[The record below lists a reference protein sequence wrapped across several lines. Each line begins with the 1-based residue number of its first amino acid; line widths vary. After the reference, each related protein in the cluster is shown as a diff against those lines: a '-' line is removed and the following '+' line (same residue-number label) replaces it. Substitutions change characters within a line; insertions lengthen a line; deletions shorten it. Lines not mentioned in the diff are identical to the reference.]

1 MENGIISEAIPP
13 IPRNALGDIML
24 VAIPGILNQDQIKSI
39 RQILYN
45 SRFSD
50 GRLSAGLT
58 ARRVK
63 NNEEIPQNAQVL
75 AQLNNLVMNGLY
87 NHPVY
92 QAAVLPHRVAT
103 PFYARYV
110 KGKFYGD
117 HVDDPV
123 MGPMG
128 GRYRTDV
135 STTVFLNSPDE
146 YEGGE
151 TVIRTQFG
159 DQKIK
164 LAAGDAITYP
174 SGSLHHVAEVTDG
187 VRLVAVTWAQSMIRD
202 PDKRE
207 LLFNLHQT
215 RETLQKKYPDDA
227 EVLKIDH
234 TYINLVRMWA
244 EI

>member
-1 MENGIISEAIPP
+1 
-13 IPRNALGDIML
+13 ML
-24 VAIPGILNQDQIKSI
+24 VAIPGVLNQEQLKAI
-39 RQILYN
+39 REILDN
-45 SRFSD
+45 SQFTD

-63 NNEEIPQNAQVL
+63 NNEEIPQDSQVL
-75 AQLNNLVMNGLY
+75 NKLNNLVMNGLY
-87 NHPVY
+87 NHPTY
-92 QAAVLPHRVAT
+92 QAAVFPYRLAT

-110 KGKFYGD
+110 EGKFYGD

-123 MGPMG
+123 MGPMT

-135 STTVFLNSPDE
+135 STTIFLNDPSE

-151 TVIRTQFG
+151 IVLKTPVG
-159 DQKIK
+159 EQKIK

-174 SGSLHHVAEVTDG
+174 SGYLHHVAEVTKG

-202 PDKRE
+202 PAQRE

-215 RETLQKKYPDDA
+215 REALHKKHPDDE

-234 TYINLVRMWA
+234 TYINLVRMWT

>member
-1 MENGIISEAIPP
+1 
-13 IPRNALGDIML
+13 ML
-24 VAIPGILNQDQIKSI
+24 VAIPAVLNAEQLKKI
-39 RQILYN
+39 RQLLDN

-63 NNEEIPQNAQVL
+63 NNEEIPADSQVL
-75 AQLNNLVMNGLY
+75 AQLNNLVMNSLY
-87 NHPVY
+87 NHPVF
-92 QAAVLPHRVAT
+92 QAAVLPHRLAT

-110 KGKFYGD
+110 QGKFYGD
-117 HVDDPV
+117 HVDDPI
-123 MGPMG
+123 MGPLT

-135 STTVFLNSPDE
+135 SMTLFLNDPDE
-146 YEGGE
+146 YQGGE

-164 LAAGDAITYP
+164 LAAGHCITYP

-187 VRLVAVTWAQSMIRD
+187 VRLVAVTWAQSMIRE
-202 PDKRE
+202 PAQRE
-207 LLFNLHQT
+207 LLYNLHQT
-215 RETLQKKYPDDA
+215 REALQKKYPDDP

-244 EI
+244 EV